1 MIEATFTKDADGWS
15 EMIITGHA
23 GSGEYGFDVICASVS
38 MLTFN
43 FANSVELMTGLEPG
57 LELTDGGGYLKVIK
71 PAKMTPQQDQV
82 WQTLFQS
89 VVIGLENLAE
99 NSGEYVAR
107 PIIQ

>member
-15 EMIITGHA
+15 EMLVTGHA
-23 GSGEYGFDVICASVS
+23 GSGEYGFDVICAAVS

-43 FANSVELMTGLEPG
+43 FANSVEVMTGLEPS
-57 LELTDGGGYLKVIK
+57 LTLRDSRGYIRIGK
-71 PAKMTPQQDQV
+71 PVGMSSTQDQV

-89 VVIGLENLAE
+89 VVIGIEQLAE
-99 NSGEYVAR
+99 DSSEYVAR